1 MGRSKVLSTEE
12 KTIKV
17 ITTESSYKFVISN
30 VIGSDIG
37 EYVKMDKRDKEIV
50 LYFTKK
56 IDKAMDIKGG
66 PIVVSFD

>member
-12 KTIKV
+12 TPVKV
-17 ITTESSYKFVISN
+17 ITTESSFKIVIPN

-37 EYVKMDKRDKEIV
+37 EYVKMEKRDKEIV
-50 LYFTKK
+50 LYFAKK